1 MWKETISKMKRQL
14 MNLEK
19 IFANDVTGKALIS
32 KMYKELIQLS
42 NNNKKSN
49 DPIKKWAAYLN
60 RHFSKE
66 GIQMAYRHMKRCLT
80 LLVVREMQIKT
91 TMRCHLTSVRMA
103 ISKKSDILIII
114 NKCWRGCG
122 ENRILLYYWWG
133 CKLEISMKVP

>member
-14 MNLEK
+14 MNLKK

-80 LLVVREMQIKT
+80 LLVTRGMQIET
-91 TMRCHLTSVRMA
+91 TVKYHLILVRMA
-103 ISKKSDILIII
+103 IIKTSTKK
-114 NKCWRGCG
+114 
-122 ENRILLYYWWG
+122 
-133 CKLEISMKVP
+133 